1 MLAANAMVHASNIQR
16 SEGKMDSAIYI
27 TYIK

>member
-1 MLAANAMVHASNIQR
+1 MLAANAMVHASKYTT
-16 SEGKMDSAIYI
+16 EGKMDSAIYI